1 MSSLLAP
8 SGLGG
13 FLRRAPGARSP
24 SLRSEG
30 TGSAHV
36 CARGAHTGQHSEARG
51 SLGTQQLMWPE
62 VAAKQAAASQ
72 NTVKTKAATEFI
84 PVSIFNESILV
95 SFPIIIKANSIKII
109 I

>member
-13 FLRRAPGARSP
+13 FLLREPGARSP

-62 VAAKQAAASQ
+62 VAAKQGSSWTFKSNISQ
-72 NTVKTKAATEFI
+72 SPNII
-84 PVSIFNESILV
+84 PVSIVASN
-95 SFPIIIKANSIKII
+95 
-109 I
+109 